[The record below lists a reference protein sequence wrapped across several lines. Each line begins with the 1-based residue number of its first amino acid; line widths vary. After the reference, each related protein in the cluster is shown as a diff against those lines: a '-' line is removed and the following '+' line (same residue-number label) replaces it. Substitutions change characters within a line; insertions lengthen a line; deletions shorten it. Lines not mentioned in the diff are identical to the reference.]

1 MHKGRRFPFQL
12 FCVFASPHFSPLSFS
27 HSYAFPVPSGGLFF
41 HALCLSCF
49 AHTKHKHTHAETL
62 QYTAPKQVHH
72 TAGEGGRPPTNTQ
85 MATGAR
91 VSHTDS
97 DTLSLTHHYV
107 RGFCAMIFRTALE
120 VNFARARH
128 THTNTHT
135 ERNTPRVEKRPRP
148 LPP

>member
-12 FCVFASPHFSPLSFS
+12 FCVFTSPLSFS
-27 HSYAFPVPSGGLFF
+27 LSLVRISRSVGWAF
-41 HALCLSCF
+41 LSCPLPLLF
-49 AHTKHKHTHAETL
+49 CAHKTQTHTLRHSNTPH
-62 QYTAPKQVHH
+62 QNKCTTRP
-72 TAGEGGRPPTNTQ
+72 GRGGRPPTNTQ

-91 VSHTDS
+91 VSHTDT